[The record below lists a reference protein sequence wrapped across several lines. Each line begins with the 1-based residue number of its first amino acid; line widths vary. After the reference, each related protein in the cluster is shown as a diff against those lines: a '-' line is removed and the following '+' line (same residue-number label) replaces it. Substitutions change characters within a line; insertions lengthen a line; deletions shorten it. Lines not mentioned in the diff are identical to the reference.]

1 MENQKVRQLVKDL
14 NKKLDN
20 WDWQKAIDISDNE
33 TATRNV
39 LIHPFLKLLNY
50 DEVDDFFHE
59 VTADLKNKKGKKIDV
74 AITLGGKNP
83 LILVECKKAT
93 AKLND
98 NHFIQLR
105 NYCTDTNSAKLG
117 ILTNGIIYKFY
128 SRDSDN
134 VLQSVPFF
142 EFDLSDYSNQDLEML
157 AMFMRNV
164 IDINSILE
172 EAEEIYFLEKF
183 DDALYEALVN
193 PSKEFIKVVYKNM
206 GGKKMTDKVSS
217 KIKALINGTS
227 LNGAAN
233 KIIKHEAATSNS
245 GIITTDEEIKAYN
258 VIKTIMAMSSKFK
271 NADLDRISYRDLKG
285 KFTGG
290 SSMPSLDFEM
300 KEYGKYIDLGVRGK
314 KSNYTTNA
322 LSPFKFGRYG
332 DKKAVPVAPIKA
344 WCRQKGLPVKA
355 AYAIA
360 KSVYQKGI
368 KRSMFFSKPF
378 EKRYKPTMRLYHAAI
393 ADDMATNIANQLE
406 KKLRQNKLKKK

>member
-172 EAEEIYFLEKF
+172 EAEEIYFLDKF

-206 GGKKMTDKVSS
+206 GGKKMTDKVSL

-285 KFTGG
+285 KFLVLFDDNQKKKIC
-290 SSMPSLDFEM
+290 SLILKDNSKVIE
-300 KEYGKYIDLGVRGK
+300 IDNERFPLEDT
-314 KSNYTTNA
+314 S
-322 LSPFKFGRYG
+322 
-332 DKKAVPVAPIKA
+332 
-344 WCRQKGLPVKA
+344 
-355 AYAIA
+355 IA
-360 KSVYQKGI
+360 SI
-368 KRSMFFSKPF
+368 
-378 EKRYKPTMRLYHAAI
+378 T
-393 ADDMATNIANQLE
+393 
-406 KKLRQNKLKKK
+406 KLKKDLVESALKHV